1 MGFYVRKSIR
11 VGPMRF
17 NLSKS
22 GVGVSIG
29 IKGLRIGTGPRGN
42 YIHMGAG
49 GISYRASL
57 SPNSPQSTREK
68 IPNKYEDDSVERSH
82 THAPLEEI
90 ESSHVTQIVDSSSR
104 ELLDELNSKRKK
116 LRIWPLVAIITLGM
130 LFYGYSEKWQE
141 WFLGFVLMGGFIF
154 TILAYN
160 YDQLRKTTVL
170 FYDFDQDMESYY
182 QRLHDSAS
190 KLANCSKIW
199 HIEASGSVY
208 DPKYHAGANSLVRR
222 KATSISKT
230 TPPFLKTNIETIAI
244 NVGRQVLHF
253 FPDRVLVYA
262 PEGVGAVSYNQLFI
276 NVGDSQFI
284 ESDSV
289 PQDAL
294 IVGRT
299 WRYVNKSGGPDRRFK
314 DNKEIPVCLYQNLS
328 FTSHTGLNELIQ
340 LSKIGYGEGFSLS
353 IEALSKKIKVV
364 N

>member
-1 MGFYVRKSIR
+1 MGFYIKKSIR

-17 NLSKS
+17 NLSNS

-42 YIHMGAG
+42 YIYMGAG

-57 SPNSPQSTREK
+57 SPNAPPARRKNIPQAR
-68 IPNKYEDDSVERSH
+68 DDYTVERNQ

-90 ESSHVTQIVDSSSR
+90 ESSHITQIIDSSSR

-116 LRIWPLVAIITLGM
+116 LRVWPLVAIISLGIV
-130 LFYGYSEKWQE
+130 FYGYSEKWQQ
-141 WFLGFVLMGGFIF
+141 WSLGFALIGGLIF

-170 FYDFDQDMESYY
+170 FYDFDKDMESSF
-182 QRLHDSAS
+182 QRLHESAS
-190 KLANCSKIW
+190 KLASCAKIW

-208 DPKYHAGANSLVRR
+208 DPKYHAGANNLVRR
-222 KATSISKT
+222 KATSICKT

-244 NVGRQVLHF
+244 TVGRQILHF
-253 FPDRVLVYA
+253 FPDRVLIYDRD
-262 PEGVGAVSYNQLFI
+262 GVGAVSYNQLFI

-289 PQDAL
+289 PRDAM

-314 DNKEIPVCLYQNLS
+314 DNNEIPICLYQNIS
-328 FTSHTGLNELIQ
+328 FTSHSGLNELLQ
-340 LSKIGYGEGFSLS
+340 LSKIGYGEDFSLS
-353 IEALSKKIKVV
+353 IDALSKKIKVS